1 MIHIE
6 GRNPLLE
13 ALRAKSDI
21 QKIYIQKNIPKD
33 NKISEV
39 LKLAKKRKIRLEEVE
54 KSHLDRISQTG
65 VHQGVI
71 GVRGERIAYFN
82 TRELVKKTE
91 EENKIPFY
99 VIIREVLYEYNLG
112 AIIRTAVC
120 AGCNGIIIP
129 QDTEITAEVAR
140 GAMGATEHAVIA
152 KDSMFQS
159 LKILHD
165 NAIKLVGIEV
175 TAKNYYYDEDLT
187 GPIALIIGGE
197 DHSLSEEIMKKCDFF
212 VKIPLLSKI
221 NSLNM
226 SVASGI
232 VIYDKVRQEL
242 KSE

>member
-1 MIHIE
+1 ME
-6 GRNPLLE
+6 
-13 ALRAKSDI
+13 
-21 QKIYIQKNIPKD
+21 KIYMQDSIPND
-33 NKISEV
+33 VKISEI
-39 LKLAKKRKIRLEEVE
+39 LKLVKKRKIRLEKVE
-54 KSHLDRISQTG
+54 KSTLDRLSQTG

-71 GVRGERIAYFN
+71 GVRAGNLQYYS
-82 TRELVKKTE
+82 TRELIKKTE
-91 EENKIPFY
+91 EENKIPFF

-120 AGCNGIIIP
+120 AGANGIIIP
-129 QDTEITAEVAR
+129 QDAEISAEVSR
-140 GAMGATEHAVIA
+140 GSMGATEHAVIA
-152 KDSMFQS
+152 KDSIFQA
-159 LKILHD
+159 LKMLHD
-165 NAIKLVGIEV
+165 NAIKIVGIEV

-197 DHSLSEEIMKKCDFF
+197 DHSLSEEIKNKCDFF

-242 KSE
+242 QS